1 MKRFLIL
8 IFSFV
13 LLGTLSAFA
22 EIPNHHIF
30 YRIDKRAPLT
40 RIEIVFLG
48 AGTGAELPSQI
59 GLAKTVEKL
68 IWETAKKQGH
78 LDQLEA
84 LGTHLN
90 ITTSTEYQ
98 TISIYGL
105 SEKSGKAIEIVRDL
119 IYNLAFTEYVYNLAF
134 TEYDLK
140 YVKSQLSTD
149 YKNEIKRSNYRLMK
163 NLALSQTLG
172 ITKRRSLKTLNDLS
186 LDDVRQYADRLQK
199 TDVVFFKVIS
209 DRDSTEI
216 ANALRPLTE
225 ERKMRGQT
233 GGFVHSLNIPSTNAK
248 VGPTAFIF
256 EGYSHLKNVF
266 CRWMIPCGRTG
277 EENYIPNMITNTL
290 RGSPNRLLYKY
301 FREELKLVYGTSC
314 QYQAEQNV
322 RYLEIYADPQLH
334 NSEELITKM
343 SDFLQNLSD
352 NPRFWETLKEH
363 RETDDI
369 SFVHDRTPQQ
379 SLNREVSRAIYK
391 SPRRKGGSDAVTDD
405 EVRAF
410 LEKFFVPQ
418 NMIMI
423 FLGPKDHIIEILNTH
438 LPTVDIRVHKSKEL
452 IE

>member
-1 MKRFLIL
+1 MKRLL
-8 IFSFV
+8 TPIFSFI
-13 LLGTLSAFA
+13 LLGTLPAFA

-30 YRIDKRAPLT
+30 HRIDKRAPLT
-40 RIEIVFLG
+40 KIEIVFLG
-48 AGTGAELPSQI
+48 AGTGVNPPSQI
-59 GLAKTVEKL
+59 GLAKTVGKL

-105 SEKSGKAIEIVRDL
+105 SENSGKAIEIVRDM
-119 IYNLAFTEYVYNLAF
+119 IYNLAF

-140 YVKSQLSTD
+140 YVKAQLSAD
-149 YKNEIKRSNYRLMK
+149 YKDGIKSGTNIYTLMR

-172 ITKRRSLKTLNDLS
+172 VAKTRSLKTLNDLS
-186 LDDVRQYADRLQK
+186 LEDARQYADRLLK

-225 ERKMRGQT
+225 ERKRRGQA
-233 GGFVHSLNIPSTNAK
+233 GGFVHSLNLPSTNAK

-256 EGYSHLKNVF
+256 ENYSHIKNVF

-277 EENYIPNMITNTL
+277 EENYIPNMISDTL
-290 RGSPNRLLYKY
+290 GGSPNRLLYKY
-301 FREELKLVYGTSC
+301 FREELKLVYGTSSR
-314 QYQAEQNV
+314 YLSEQNA
-322 RYLEIYADPQLH
+322 RYIEIYADPQLH

-343 SDFLQNLSD
+343 ADFIQNLPD
-352 NPRFWETLKEH
+352 DPRFWETLKEE

-379 SLNREVSRAIYK
+379 RLNRAVNRAIYK

-410 LEKFFVPQ
+410 LKKYFVPQ

-423 FLGPKDHIIEILNTH
+423 FLGPKDHITKILNTH
-438 LPTVDIRVHKSKEL
+438 LPKVDIRVHNVKEL

>member
-1 MKRFLIL
+1 MTRFLTP

-40 RIEIVFLG
+40 KIEIVFLG
-48 AGTGAELPSQI
+48 AGSGAEHPSQI
-59 GLAKTVEKL
+59 GLAETVEKL

-84 LGTHLN
+84 LGTHLT
-90 ITTSTEYQ
+90 ITTSNAYQ

-105 SEKSGKAIEIVRDL
+105 SENSGKAIKIIRDL
-119 IYNLAFTEYVYNLAF
+119 IYNLAF

-140 YVKSQLSTD
+140 YVKSQLSAD
-149 YKNEIKRSNYRLMK
+149 YKNGIKHPTYTLMK

-172 ITKRRSLKTLNDLS
+172 ILKMRSLKTLNDLS
-186 LDDVRQYADRLQK
+186 LDDVRQYADRLLK

-216 ANALRPLTE
+216 AKVLRPLTE
-225 ERKMRGQT
+225 ERKMRGQA
-233 GGFVHSLNIPSTNAK
+233 GGFVHSLNFPSTNAK
-248 VGPTAFIF
+248 AGPTAFIF
-256 EGYSHLKNVF
+256 EGYSQLKNVF
-266 CRWMIPCGRTG
+266 CLWMVPCGRIG
-277 EENYIPNMITNTL
+277 EENYIPNMISDTL
-290 RGSPNRLLYKY
+290 GRSPESRLLYKY
-301 FREELKLVYGTSC
+301 FREELKLIYTTYSR
-314 QYQAEQNV
+314 YLSEQNV
-322 RYLEIYADPQLH
+322 RYLEIYADPQLD
-334 NSEELITKM
+334 NSEELIAKM
-343 SDFLQNLSD
+343 SDFIQNLPD

-363 RETDDI
+363 RETNDI
-369 SFVHDRTPQQ
+369 SFVHDETPQQ
-379 SLNREVSRAIYK
+379 SLNQEVSRAIYN
-391 SPRRKGGSDAVTDD
+391 PPIRKGGFDAVTDD

-423 FLGPKDHIIEILNTH
+423 FVGPKDHITETLNTH
-438 LPTVDIRVHKSKEL
+438 WPEVDIRVHNVKEL

>member
-1 MKRFLIL
+1 MKRFLTPIL
-8 IFSFV
+8 SFV

-40 RIEIVFLG
+40 KIEIVFLG
-48 AGTGAELPSQI
+48 AGTGVDSPSQI
-59 GLAKTVEKL
+59 GLAATVEKL

-78 LDQLEA
+78 IDQLEA
-84 LGTHLN
+84 LGIRLN
-90 ITTSTEYQ
+90 VTTYTEYQ

-105 SEKSGKAIEIVRDL
+105 SENSGKAIEIVRDL
-119 IYNLAFTEYVYNLAF
+119 IYNLAFS
-134 TEYDLK
+134 EYDLK
-140 YVKSQLSTD
+140 YVKSQLTAN
-149 YKNEIKRSNYRLMK
+149 YKDEIKRATYTLMK

-172 ITKRRSLKTLNDLS
+172 IMKRRSLKTLNDLS
-186 LDDVRQYADRLQK
+186 LDDVRQYADQLLK
-199 TDVVFFKVIS
+199 TNVVFFKVIS
-209 DRDSTEI
+209 DRDSTAI

-225 ERKMRGQT
+225 ERKMHGQA
-233 GGFVHSLNIPSTNAK
+233 GGFVHSFNLPSTDTK

-256 EGYSHLKNVF
+256 ENYSHLKNVF
-266 CRWMIPCGRTG
+266 CRWMIPCGHTG

-290 RGSPNRLLYKY
+290 GRSPNSRLLYKY
-301 FREELKLVYGTSC
+301 FREELKLVYGISC
-314 QYQAEQNV
+314 QYLSEKNA
-322 RYLEIYADPQLH
+322 RYLDIYADPQLD

-343 SDFLQNLSD
+343 ADFIQNLPD
-352 NPRFWETLKEH
+352 NPRFWKTLKEY

-379 SLNREVSRAIYK
+379 RLNREVSRAIYK

-405 EVRAF
+405 EVRTF
-410 LEKFFVPQ
+410 LEKYFVPQ

-423 FLGPKDHIIEILNTH
+423 FLGPRDHIIEILNTH
-438 LPTVDIRVHKSKEL
+438 LPEVDIRVHNVKEL

>member
-1 MKRFLIL
+1 MTKFLTP

-13 LLGTLSAFA
+13 LLGPLSAFA

-30 YRIDKRAPLT
+30 YRTDKRAPLT

-48 AGTGAELPSQI
+48 AGSGVDPSSQI
-59 GLAKTVEKL
+59 GRAQTVSKL
-68 IWETAKKQGH
+68 IRETAKKQGH
-78 LDQLEA
+78 TDQLEA

-90 ITTSTEYQ
+90 VATYTEYQ

-105 SEKSGKAIEIVRDL
+105 SENTGKAIEIVRDL
-119 IYNLAFTEYVYNLAF
+119 IYNLAF

-149 YKNEIKRSNYRLMK
+149 YKNEIKRSNFRLMK

-172 ITKRRSLKTLNDLS
+172 ILKMHSLKTLNDLS
-186 LDDVRQYADRLQK
+186 LYGVRLYADRLLK

-209 DRDSTEI
+209 DRDSSEI
-216 ANALRPLTE
+216 ADLLRPLTE

-248 VGPTAFIF
+248 VGPTAFIS

-314 QYQAEQNV
+314 QYQSEQNV
-322 RYLEIYADPQLH
+322 RYLEISADPQLH

-343 SDFLQNLSD
+343 YDFLQNLPD

-369 SFVHDRTPQQ
+369 SFVHNRTPQQ
-379 SLNREVSRAIYK
+379 RLNREVSRAIYK
-391 SPRRKGGSDAVTDD
+391 SPIRKGGSDAVTDD

-410 LEKFFVPQ
+410 LEKYFVPQ

-438 LPTVDIRVHKSKEL
+438 LPEADIRVHKSKEL

>member
-1 MKRFLIL
+1 MTRFLTP

-13 LLGTLSAFA
+13 LFGTLSAFA

-40 RIEIVFLG
+40 KIEIVFLG

-98 TISIYGL
+98 AISIYGL
-105 SEKSGKAIEIVRDL
+105 SEHSGKAIEIVRDL
-119 IYNLAFTEYVYNLAF
+119 IYNLAF

-149 YKNEIKRSNYRLMK
+149 YKNEIKRSNDRLMK

-172 ITKRRSLKTLNDLS
+172 IMKMRSLKTLNDLS
-186 LDDVRQYADRLQK
+186 LDDVRQYADRLRK

-233 GGFVHSLNIPSTNAK
+233 GGFVHSLNLPSTNAK

-256 EGYSHLKNVF
+256 ENYSHIKNVF

-277 EENYIPNMITNTL
+277 EENYIPNMISDTL
-290 RGSPNRLLYKY
+290 GRYPESRLLHKY
-301 FREELKLVYGTSC
+301 FREELKLVYGTSSR
-314 QYQAEQNV
+314 YLSEQNA
-322 RYLEIYADPQLH
+322 RYIEIYADPQLH
-334 NSEELITKM
+334 NSKELITKM
-343 SDFLQNLSD
+343 FDFIQNLPD
-352 NPRFWETLKEH
+352 NPRFWETLKEE
-363 RETDDI
+363 RETNDI

-379 SLNREVSRAIYK
+379 RLNRAVSRAIYNP
-391 SPRRKGGSDAVTDD
+391 PRRKGGSDAVTDD
-405 EVRAF
+405 EVRVF
-410 LEKFFVPQ
+410 LEKYFVPQ

-423 FLGPKDHIIEILNTH
+423 FIGPKDHIIEILNTH
-438 LPTVDIRVHKSKEL
+438 WPEVDIRVHNVKEL

>member
-1 MKRFLIL
+1 MTRFLIP

-30 YRIDKRAPLT
+30 YRTDKRAPLT

-48 AGTGAELPSQI
+48 AGTGADAPSQI
-59 GLAKTVEKL
+59 GLAKTVFDL
-68 IWETAKKQGH
+68 IWKTAKKQGH
-78 LDQLEA
+78 IDQLEA
-84 LGTHLN
+84 LGTHLTL
-90 ITTSTEYQ
+90 TTSETYQ
-98 TISIYGL
+98 AISIYGL
-105 SEKSGKAIEIVRDL
+105 SENSDKAIEIICDL
-119 IYNLAFTEYVYNLAF
+119 IYNLAF

-140 YVKSQLSTD
+140 YVKSQLSAD
-149 YKNEIKRSNYRLMK
+149 YKNEIKNPTYTEIK

-172 ITKRRSLKTLNDLS
+172 ILKMRSLKTLNDLS
-186 LDDVRQYADRLQK
+186 LYDVRQYADRLLK

-209 DRDSTEI
+209 DRDATEI

-225 ERKMRGQT
+225 ERKMRGQA
-233 GGFVHSLNIPSTNAK
+233 GGFVHSLNFPSTNAK
-248 VGPTAFIF
+248 TGPAAFIF

-266 CRWMIPCGRTG
+266 CLWIIPCGRTD
-277 EENYIPNMITNTL
+277 EENYIPNLISDTL
-290 RGSPNRLLYKY
+290 GQHPESRLLYKY

-314 QYQAEQNV
+314 RYLSDQNV

-343 SDFLQNLSD
+343 FDFIQNLPD

-363 RETDDI
+363 RETNDI
-369 SFVHDRTPQQ
+369 SFVHDRSPQQ
-379 SLNREVSRAIYK
+379 RLNREVSNAIYN
-391 SPRRKGGSDAVTDD
+391 SPHRQGGFDAVTDD

-418 NMIMI
+418 NMI

-438 LPTVDIRVHKSKEL
+438 WPKIDIRVHNVKEL

>member
-1 MKRFLIL
+1 MTRFLTP
-8 IFSFV
+8 IFSFI
-13 LLGTLSAFA
+13 LLGPLSAFA

-40 RIEIVFLG
+40 KIEIVFLG
-48 AGTGAELPSQI
+48 AGTGVNPLSQI
-59 GLAKTVEKL
+59 GLARTVFDL

-84 LGTHLN
+84 LGTHLTV
-90 ITTSTEYQ
+90 TTSTEYQ

-105 SEKSGKAIEIVRDL
+105 SENSGKAIKIIRDL
-119 IYNLAFTEYVYNLAF
+119 IYNLAF

-140 YVKSQLSTD
+140 YVKSQLSAD
-149 YKNEIKRSNYRLMK
+149 YKNEIKRPTYTLMK

-172 ITKRRSLKTLNDLS
+172 ILKMRSLKTLNNLS
-186 LDDVRQYADRLQK
+186 LDDVRQYADRLLK

-216 ANALRPLTE
+216 ANALRPLTK
-225 ERKMRGQT
+225 ERKMRGQA
-233 GGFVHSLNIPSTNAK
+233 GGFVHSLNLPSTNAK

-256 EGYSHLKNVF
+256 EDYQHLKNVF
-266 CRWMIPCGRTG
+266 CYWVIPCGRTG
-277 EENYIPNMITNTL
+277 EENYIPNMISDTL
-290 RGSPNRLLYKY
+290 GRSPESRLLYKY
-301 FREELKLVYGTSC
+301 FREELKLIYTTYSR
-314 QYQAEQNV
+314 YLSEQNA
-322 RYLEIYADPQLH
+322 RYLEIYADPQLD
-334 NSEELITKM
+334 NSEELIVKM
-343 SDFLQNLSD
+343 ADFIQNLPD

-369 SFVHDRTPQQ
+369 SFVHDKTPQQ
-379 SLNREVSRAIYK
+379 SLNREVSRAIYN

-423 FLGPKDHIIEILNTH
+423 FIGPKDHIIEILNTH
-438 LPTVDIRVHKSKEL
+438 WPKIDIRVHNVKEL

>member
-1 MKRFLIL
+1 MTRFLTP

-40 RIEIVFLG
+40 KIEIVFLG
-48 AGTGAELPSQI
+48 AGTGVDVPSQI
-59 GLAKTVEKL
+59 GRAQTVSKL
-68 IWETAKKQGH
+68 IRETAKKQGYA
-78 LDQLEA
+78 DQLEA
-84 LGTHLN
+84 LGISLN
-90 ITTSTEYQ
+90 VATYTEYQ

-105 SEKSGKAIEIVRDL
+105 SENIGKAIEIARDL
-119 IYNLAFTEYVYNLAF
+119 IYNLAFS
-134 TEYDLK
+134 EYDLK
-140 YVKSQLSTD
+140 YVKSQLSAD
-149 YKNEIKRSNYRLMK
+149 YKDENKRPTYTMMK
-163 NLALSQTLG
+163 NLALSQTLN
-172 ITKRRSLKTLNDLS
+172 IRKMRSLKTLNDLS
-186 LDDVRQYADRLQK
+186 LDDIRQYADRLLK

-216 ANALRPLTE
+216 ADLLRPLTE

-233 GGFVHSLNIPSTNAK
+233 GGFVHSLNFPSTNAK
-248 VGPTAFIF
+248 MGPTAFIF
-256 EGYSHLKNVF
+256 ENYSNLKNVF
-266 CRWMIPCGRTG
+266 CLWMVPCGRIG
-277 EENYIPNMITNTL
+277 EENYIPNMISDTL
-290 RGSPNRLLYKY
+290 GQSPESRLLYEY
-301 FREELKLVYGTSC
+301 FREELKLIYTTYVRYLS
-314 QYQAEQNV
+314 EQNV

-343 SDFLQNLSD
+343 SDFIQNLPD
-352 NPRFWETLKEH
+352 NPRFWETLKEQ
-363 RETDDI
+363 RETI
-369 SFVHDRTPQQ
+369 NESFVHDETPQQ
-379 SLNREVSRAIYK
+379 SLNQEVSRAIHNTQI
-391 SPRRKGGSDAVTDD
+391 RKGGFDAVTDD

-438 LPTVDIRVHKSKEL
+438 WPEVDIRVHNIKEL

>member
-1 MKRFLIL
+1 MMRFLTP

-59 GLAKTVEKL
+59 GLAQTVRKL
-68 IWETAKKQGH
+68 IWETTKKQGYM
-78 LDQLEA
+78 DQLET
-84 LGTHLN
+84 LGTHLTL
-90 ITTSTEYQ
+90 TTSETYQ

-105 SEKSGKAIEIVRDL
+105 SENSGKAIEIVRDL
-119 IYNLAFTEYVYNLAF
+119 IYNLAFTEY
-134 TEYDLK
+134 DLK
-140 YVKSQLSTD
+140 YVKSQLSAD
-149 YKNEIKRSNYRLMK
+149 YKDALKRPPYTLIR

-172 ITKRRSLKTLNDLS
+172 ILKMRSLNTLNDLS
-186 LDDVRQYADRLQK
+186 LYDVRQYADRLLK
-199 TDVVFFKVIS
+199 TDVVFFKVLS
-209 DRDSTEI
+209 DRDSSEI
-216 ANALRPLTE
+216 AEVLRPLTE

-233 GGFVHSLNIPSTNAK
+233 GGFVHSLNLPSINAN

-266 CRWMIPCGRTG
+266 CRWTIPCGPHTG
-277 EENYIPNMITNTL
+277 EENYIPNMITDTL
-290 RGSPNRLLYKY
+290 GQSPESRLLYEY
-301 FREELKLVYGTSC
+301 FREELKLVYGISC
-314 QYQAEQNV
+314 RYLSEQNA
-322 RYLEIYADPQLH
+322 RYLEIYADPQLD

-343 SDFLQNLSD
+343 FDFIQNLPD
-352 NPRFWETLKEH
+352 NPHFWETLKEE
-363 RETDDI
+363 RETNDI

-379 SLNREVSRAIYK
+379 RLNRAVSRAIYNP
-391 SPRRKGGSDAVTDD
+391 PRRKGGSDAVTDD

-418 NMIMI
+418 NMVMI
-423 FLGPKDHIIEILNTH
+423 FIGPKDHIIEILNTH
-438 LPTVDIRVHKSKEL
+438 WPEVDIRVHNVKEL

>member
-1 MKRFLIL
+1 MTRFLIP

-13 LLGTLSAFA
+13 LFGTLSAFA

-30 YRIDKRAPLT
+30 YRTDKRAPLT
-40 RIEIVFLG
+40 KIEIVFLG
-48 AGTGAELPSQI
+48 AGTGADAPSQI
-59 GLAKTVEKL
+59 GLAQTVRKL
-68 IWETAKKQGH
+68 IWKTAKKQRH
-78 LDQLEA
+78 IDQLEA
-84 LGTHLN
+84 LGTHLTL
-90 ITTSTEYQ
+90 TTSETYQ
-98 TISIYGL
+98 AISIYGL
-105 SEKSGKAIEIVRDL
+105 SENSDKAIEIICDL
-119 IYNLAFTEYVYNLAF
+119 IYNLAF

-140 YVKSQLSTD
+140 YVKSQLSAD
-149 YKNEIKRSNYRLMK
+149 YKNEIKNPTYTEIK

-172 ITKRRSLKTLNDLS
+172 ILKMRSLKTLNDLS
-186 LDDVRQYADRLQK
+186 LYDVRQYADRLLK

-225 ERKMRGQT
+225 ERKMRGQA
-233 GGFVHSLNIPSTNAK
+233 GGFVHSLNFPSTNAK
-248 VGPTAFIF
+248 TGPTAFIF

-266 CRWMIPCGRTG
+266 CLWIIPCGRTD
-277 EENYIPNMITNTL
+277 EENYIPNLISDTL
-290 RGSPNRLLYKY
+290 GQHPESRLLYKY

-314 QYQAEQNV
+314 RYLSDQNV

-343 SDFLQNLSD
+343 FDFIQNLPD

-363 RETDDI
+363 RETNDI
-369 SFVHDRTPQQ
+369 SFVHDRSPQQ
-379 SLNREVSRAIYK
+379 RLNREVSNAIYN
-391 SPRRKGGSDAVTDD
+391 SPHRQGGFDAVTDD

-438 LPTVDIRVHKSKEL
+438 WPKIDIHVHNVKEL

>member
-1 MKRFLIL
+1 MTRFLIP

-13 LLGTLSAFA
+13 LFGTLSAFA

-30 YRIDKRAPLT
+30 YRTDKRAPLT
-40 RIEIVFLG
+40 KIEIVFLG
-48 AGTGAELPSQI
+48 AGTGADAPSQI
-59 GLAKTVEKL
+59 GLAQTVRKL
-68 IWETAKKQGH
+68 IWKTAKKQRH
-78 LDQLEA
+78 IDQLEA
-84 LGTHLN
+84 LGTHLTL
-90 ITTSTEYQ
+90 TTSETYQ
-98 TISIYGL
+98 AISIYGL
-105 SEKSGKAIEIVRDL
+105 SENSDKAIEIICDL
-119 IYNLAFTEYVYNLAF
+119 IYNLAF

-140 YVKSQLSTD
+140 YVKSQLSAD
-149 YKNEIKRSNYRLMK
+149 YKNEIKNPTYTEIK

-172 ITKRRSLKTLNDLS
+172 ILKMRSLKTLNDLS
-186 LDDVRQYADRLQK
+186 LYDVRQYADRLLK

-225 ERKMRGQT
+225 ERKMRGQA
-233 GGFVHSLNIPSTNAK
+233 GGFVHSLNFPSTNAK
-248 VGPTAFIF
+248 TGPAAFIF

-266 CRWMIPCGRTG
+266 CLWIIPCGRTD
-277 EENYIPNMITNTL
+277 EENYIPNLISDTL
-290 RGSPNRLLYKY
+290 GQHPESRLLYKY

-314 QYQAEQNV
+314 RYLSDQNV

-343 SDFLQNLSD
+343 FDFIQNLPD

-363 RETDDI
+363 RETNDI
-369 SFVHDRTPQQ
+369 SFVHDRSPQQ
-379 SLNREVSRAIYK
+379 RLNREVSNAIYN
-391 SPRRKGGSDAVTDD
+391 SPHRQGGFDAVTDD

-438 LPTVDIRVHKSKEL
+438 WPKIDIRVHNVKEL

>member
-1 MKRFLIL
+1 MKRLL
-8 IFSFV
+8 TPMFSFV

-30 YRIDKRAPLT
+30 HRIDKRAPLT
-40 RIEIVFLG
+40 KIEIVFLG
-48 AGTGAELPSQI
+48 AGTGVNPPSQI
-59 GLAKTVEKL
+59 GLAKTVGKL
-68 IWETAKKQGH
+68 IWETAKKQRH

-105 SEKSGKAIEIVRDL
+105 SENSGKAIEIVRDL
-119 IYNLAFTEYVYNLAF
+119 IYNLAFTEY
-134 TEYDLK
+134 DLK
-140 YVKSQLSTD
+140 YVKAQLSAD
-149 YKNEIKRSNYRLMK
+149 YKNEIKRANYSLMK

-172 ITKRRSLKTLNDLS
+172 IMKMRSLKTLNDLS
-186 LDDVRQYADRLQK
+186 LDDIRQYADRLQK

-209 DRDSTEI
+209 NRDSTEI

-225 ERKMRGQT
+225 ERKMRGQA
-233 GGFVHSLNIPSTNAK
+233 GGFVHSLNLPSTKDN

-256 EGYSHLKNVF
+256 ENYSHIKNVF

-277 EENYIPNMITNTL
+277 EENYIPNMVSDTL
-290 RGSPNRLLYKY
+290 GRSPESRLLYKY
-301 FREELKLVYGTSC
+301 FRGELKLVYGTSSL
-314 QYQAEQNV
+314 YLSEQNA
-322 RYLEIYADPQLH
+322 RYIEIYADPQLD

-343 SDFLQNLSD
+343 ADFIQNLPD
-352 NPRFWETLKEH
+352 NLRFWETLKEE
-363 RETDDI
+363 RETNDI
-369 SFVHDRTPQQ
+369 SFVHDKTPQK

-410 LEKFFVPQ
+410 LEKYFVPQ

-423 FLGPKDHIIEILNTH
+423 FLGPKDHITKILNTH
-438 LPTVDIRVHKSKEL
+438 WPEIDIRVHNVKEL

>member
-1 MKRFLIL
+1 MTRFLIP

-13 LLGTLSAFA
+13 LFGTLSAFA

-30 YRIDKRAPLT
+30 YRTDKRAPLT
-40 RIEIVFLG
+40 KIEIVFLG
-48 AGTGAELPSQI
+48 AGTGADAPSQI
-59 GLAKTVEKL
+59 GLAQTVRKL
-68 IWETAKKQGH
+68 IWKTAKKQGH
-78 LDQLEA
+78 IDQLEA
-84 LGTHLN
+84 LGTHLTL
-90 ITTSTEYQ
+90 TTSETYQ
-98 TISIYGL
+98 AISIYGL
-105 SEKSGKAIEIVRDL
+105 SENSDKAIEIICDL
-119 IYNLAFTEYVYNLAF
+119 IYNLAF

-140 YVKSQLSTD
+140 YVKSQLSAD
-149 YKNEIKRSNYRLMK
+149 YKNEIKNPTYTEIK

-172 ITKRRSLKTLNDLS
+172 ILKIRSLKTLNDLS
-186 LDDVRQYADRLQK
+186 LYDVRQYADRLLK

-225 ERKMRGQT
+225 ERKMRGQA
-233 GGFVHSLNIPSTNAK
+233 GGFVHSLNFPSTNAK
-248 VGPTAFIF
+248 TGPAAFIF

-266 CRWMIPCGRTG
+266 CLWIIPCGRTD
-277 EENYIPNMITNTL
+277 EENYIPNLISDTL
-290 RGSPNRLLYKY
+290 GQHPESRLLYKY

-314 QYQAEQNV
+314 RYLSDQNV

-343 SDFLQNLSD
+343 SDFIQNLPD
-352 NPRFWETLKEH
+352 NPRFWKTLKEH
-363 RETDDI
+363 RETNDI
-369 SFVHDRTPQQ
+369 SFVHDRSPQQ
-379 SLNREVSRAIYK
+379 RLNRKVSNAIYN
-391 SPRRKGGSDAVTDD
+391 SPHRQGGFDAVTDD

-438 LPTVDIRVHKSKEL
+438 WPKIDIRVHNVKEL

>member
-1 MKRFLIL
+1 MMRFLIL

-13 LLGTLSAFA
+13 LLGPISAFA

-48 AGTGAELPSQI
+48 AGTGVNPSSQI
-59 GLAKTVEKL
+59 GLARTVFDL

-90 ITTSTEYQ
+90 ITTSAAYQ
-98 TISIYGL
+98 TISINGL
-105 SEKSGKAIEIVRDL
+105 SENSGKAIKIIRDL
-119 IYNLAFTEYVYNLAF
+119 IYNLAFS
-134 TEYDLK
+134 EYDLK
-140 YVKSQLSTD
+140 YVKAQLSAD
-149 YKNEIKRSNYRLMK
+149 YKNEIKRPTYTLIK

-172 ITKRRSLKTLNDLS
+172 VLKMRSLKTLNDLS
-186 LDDVRQYADRLQK
+186 LYDVRQYADRLLK

-216 ANALRPLTE
+216 AKALRPLTE
-225 ERKMRGQT
+225 ERKRRGQA
-233 GGFVHSLNIPSTNAK
+233 GGFVHSLNFPSTNAK
-248 VGPTAFIF
+248 TGPTAFIF

-266 CRWMIPCGRTG
+266 CLWIIPCGRID
-277 EENYIPNMITNTL
+277 EENYIPNLISDTL
-290 RGSPNRLLYKY
+290 GRHPESRLLYKY

-314 QYQAEQNV
+314 RYLSDQNV
-322 RYLEIYADPQLH
+322 RYIEIYADPQLH
-334 NSEELITKM
+334 NSEDLITKM
-343 SDFLQNLSD
+343 SDFIQNLPD
-352 NPRFWETLKEH
+352 NPRFWETLTEH
-363 RETDDI
+363 RETNDI
-369 SFVHDRTPQQ
+369 SFVHDRSPQQ
-379 SLNREVSRAIYK
+379 RLNREAGNAIYN
-391 SPRRKGGSDAVTDD
+391 SPRRKGGFDAVTDD

-418 NMIMI
+418 NMVMI
-423 FLGPKDHIIEILNTH
+423 FVGPKDRITEILNTH
-438 LPTVDIRVHKSKEL
+438 LPEVDIRVHNVKEL

>member
-1 MKRFLIL
+1 MTRFLTP
-8 IFSFV
+8 IFSFI
-13 LLGTLSAFA
+13 LLGPLSAFA

-40 RIEIVFLG
+40 KIEIVFLG
-48 AGTGAELPSQI
+48 AGTGVNPLSQI
-59 GLAKTVEKL
+59 GLARTVFDL

-84 LGTHLN
+84 LGTHLT

-105 SEKSGKAIEIVRDL
+105 SENSGKAIKIIRDL
-119 IYNLAFTEYVYNLAF
+119 IYNLAF

-140 YVKSQLSTD
+140 YVKSQLSAD
-149 YKNEIKRSNYRLMK
+149 YKNEIKRPTYTLMK

-172 ITKRRSLKTLNDLS
+172 IMKMRSLKTLNDLS
-186 LDDVRQYADRLQK
+186 LDDVRQYTDRLQK

-216 ANALRPLTE
+216 ANALRPLRK

-233 GGFVHSLNIPSTNAK
+233 GGFVHSLNLPSTNAK

-256 EGYSHLKNVF
+256 ENYSQLKNVF

-277 EENYIPNMITNTL
+277 EENYIPNMISDTL
-290 RGSPNRLLYKY
+290 GRSPESRLLYKY
-301 FREELKLVYGTSC
+301 FREELKLVYGTSSR
-314 QYQAEQNV
+314 YLSEQNA

-343 SDFLQNLSD
+343 ADFIQNLPD

-369 SFVHDRTPQQ
+369 SFVHDETPQQ

-423 FLGPKDHIIEILNTH
+423 FLGPKDRITEILNTH
-438 LPTVDIRVHKSKEL
+438 WPEVDIRVHNVKEL

>member
-1 MKRFLIL
+1 MKRLL
-8 IFSFV
+8 TPIFSFI

-30 YRIDKRAPLT
+30 HRIDKRAPLT
-40 RIEIVFLG
+40 KIEIVFLG
-48 AGTGAELPSQI
+48 AGTGAEHPSQI

-105 SEKSGKAIEIVRDL
+105 SEHSGKAIEIVRDL

-140 YVKSQLSTD
+140 YVKAQLRSD

-172 ITKRRSLKTLNDLS
+172 IRKIRSLKTLNDLS

-216 ANALRPLTE
+216 AKVLRPLTE
-225 ERKMRGQT
+225 KRKRRGQA
-233 GGFVHSLNIPSTNAK
+233 GGFVHSLNLPSTNAK

-256 EGYSHLKNVF
+256 ENYSHIKNVF

-277 EENYIPNMITNTL
+277 EENYIPNMISDTL
-290 RGSPNRLLYKY
+290 GGSPNRLLYKY
-301 FREELKLVYGTSC
+301 FREELKLVYGTSSR
-314 QYQAEQNV
+314 YLSEQNA
-322 RYLEIYADPQLH
+322 RYIEIYADPQLD

-343 SDFLQNLSD
+343 ADFIQNLPD
-352 NPRFWETLKEH
+352 DPRFWETLKEE
-363 RETDDI
+363 RETNDI
-369 SFVHDRTPQQ
+369 SFVHDKTPQK
-379 SLNREVSRAIYK
+379 SLNRAVSRAIYK

-423 FLGPKDHIIEILNTH
+423 FLGPKDHITKILNTH
-438 LPTVDIRVHKSKEL
+438 WPEIDIRVHNVKEL

>member
-1 MKRFLIL
+1 MTRFLIP

-13 LLGTLSAFA
+13 LFGTLSAFA

-30 YRIDKRAPLT
+30 YRTDKRAPLT
-40 RIEIVFLG
+40 KIEIVFLG
-48 AGTGAELPSQI
+48 AGTGADAPSQI
-59 GLAKTVEKL
+59 GLAQTVRKL
-68 IWETAKKQGH
+68 IWKTAKKQRH
-78 LDQLEA
+78 IDQLEA
-84 LGTHLN
+84 LGTHLTL
-90 ITTSTEYQ
+90 TTSETYQ
-98 TISIYGL
+98 AISIYGL
-105 SEKSGKAIEIVRDL
+105 SENSDKAIEIICDL
-119 IYNLAFTEYVYNLAF
+119 IYNLAF

-140 YVKSQLSTD
+140 YVKSQLSAD
-149 YKNEIKRSNYRLMK
+149 YKNEIKNPTYTEIK

-172 ITKRRSLKTLNDLS
+172 ILKMRSLKTLNDLS
-186 LDDVRQYADRLQK
+186 LYDVRQYADRLLK

-216 ANALRPLTE
+216 SNALRPLTE
-225 ERKMRGQT
+225 ERKMRGQA
-233 GGFVHSLNIPSTNAK
+233 GGFVHSLNFPSTNAK
-248 VGPTAFIF
+248 TGPAAFIF

-266 CRWMIPCGRTG
+266 CLWIIPCGRTD
-277 EENYIPNMITNTL
+277 EENYIPNLISDTL
-290 RGSPNRLLYKY
+290 GQHPESGLLYKY

-314 QYQAEQNV
+314 RYLSDQNV

-343 SDFLQNLSD
+343 FDFIQNLPD
-352 NPRFWETLKEH
+352 NPRFWETLKEE
-363 RETDDI
+363 RETNDI
-369 SFVHDRTPQQ
+369 SFVHDRSPQQ
-379 SLNREVSRAIYK
+379 RLNREVSNAIYN
-391 SPRRKGGSDAVTDD
+391 SPHRQGGFDAVTDD

-438 LPTVDIRVHKSKEL
+438 WPKIDIRVHNVKEL

>member
-1 MKRFLIL
+1 MKRFLAL

-48 AGTGAELPSQI
+48 AGSGAEHPSQI

-68 IWETAKKQGH
+68 IWEIAKKQGH

-105 SEKSGKAIEIVRDL
+105 SEHSGKAIEIVRDL
-119 IYNLAFTEYVYNLAF
+119 IYNLAFTEY
-134 TEYDLK
+134 DLK
-140 YVKSQLSTD
+140 YVKAQLSAD

-172 ITKRRSLKTLNDLS
+172 IMKMRSLKTLNDLS
-186 LDDVRQYADRLQK
+186 LDDVRQYADQLLK

-225 ERKMRGQT
+225 ERKMRGQA
-233 GGFVHSLNIPSTNAK
+233 GGFVHSLNLPSTNAK

-256 EGYSHLKNVF
+256 QNYSHLKNVF
-266 CRWMIPCGRTG
+266 CRWLIPSGRTG
-277 EENYIPNMITNTL
+277 EENYIPNMISDTL
-290 RGSPNRLLYKY
+290 GRYPESRLLYKY
-301 FREELKLVYGTSC
+301 FRGELKLVYGTSTR
-314 QYQAEQNV
+314 YLSEQNA
-322 RYLEIYADPQLH
+322 RYIEIYADPQLH

-343 SDFLQNLSD
+343 YDFIQNLPD

-379 SLNREVSRAIYK
+379 SLNREVNRAIYK
-391 SPRRKGGSDAVTDD
+391 SPRRKGGFDAVTDD

-410 LEKFFVPQ
+410 LEKYFVPQ

-423 FLGPKDHIIEILNTH
+423 FVGPRDHITEILNTH
-438 LPTVDIRVHKSKEL
+438 LPEVDIRVHNTKEL

>member
-1 MKRFLIL
+1 MTRFLTP

-40 RIEIVFLG
+40 KIEIVFLG
-48 AGTGAELPSQI
+48 AGSGAEHPSQI
-59 GLAKTVEKL
+59 GLAQIVGKL

-90 ITTSTEYQ
+90 VTTSTEYQ

-105 SEKSGKAIEIVRDL
+105 SENSGKAIEIVRDL
-119 IYNLAFTEYVYNLAF
+119 IYNLAFS
-134 TEYDLK
+134 EYDLK
-140 YVKSQLSTD
+140 YVKAQLSAD
-149 YKNEIKRSNYRLMK
+149 YKDGVKSGTYIYTLMR

-172 ITKRRSLKTLNDLS
+172 IVKTRSLKTLNDLS
-186 LDDVRQYADRLQK
+186 LDDVRQYADRLLK
-199 TDVVFFKVIS
+199 TEVVFFKVIS

-216 ANALRPLTE
+216 ANALRPIAE
-225 ERKMRGQT
+225 ERKMRGQA
-233 GGFVHSLNIPSTNAK
+233 GGFVHSLNLPSTNAR

-256 EGYSHLKNVF
+256 QGYSHLKNVF
-266 CRWMIPCGRTG
+266 CYWIIPCGRTG
-277 EENYIPNMITNTL
+277 EDNYIPNMISDTL
-290 RGSPNRLLYKY
+290 GRSPESRLLYKY
-301 FREELKLVYGTSC
+301 FREELKLVYTTYSR
-314 QYQAEQNV
+314 YLSEQNA
-322 RYLEIYADPQLH
+322 RYLEIFADPQLH
-334 NSEELITKM
+334 NSEDLITKM
-343 SDFLQNLSD
+343 ADFIQNLPD
-352 NPRFWETLKEH
+352 NPRFWETLKEQ

-369 SFVHDRTPQQ
+369 SFVHDKTPQK
-379 SLNREVSRAIYK
+379 SLNHEVSSAIYK
-391 SPRRKGGSDAVTDD
+391 SPIRKGGFDAVTDD

-410 LEKFFVPQ
+410 LEKFFVRQ

-423 FLGPKDHIIEILNTH
+423 FLGPKDRITEILNTH
-438 LPTVDIRVHKSKEL
+438 WPEVDIRVHNVKEL

>member
-1 MKRFLIL
+1 MKRFLTP
-8 IFSFV
+8 IFSFI
-13 LLGTLSAFA
+13 LFGTLPAFA

-40 RIEIVFLG
+40 KIEIVFLG
-48 AGTGAELPSQI
+48 AGTGVSPPSQI
-59 GLAKTVEKL
+59 GLAETVEKL
-68 IWETAKKQGH
+68 IWETAKKQGP

-84 LGTHLN
+84 LGTHLTV
-90 ITTSTEYQ
+90 TTSEAYQ

-105 SEKSGKAIEIVRDL
+105 SENSEKAIEIVRDM
-119 IYNLAFTEYVYNLAF
+119 IYNLAFA
-134 TEYDLK
+134 EYDLK
-140 YVKSQLSTD
+140 YVKSQLSAD
-149 YKNEIKRSNYRLMK
+149 YKNQIKHPTYALMK

-172 ITKRRSLKTLNDLS
+172 LLKMRSLKMLNDLS
-186 LDDVRQYADRLQK
+186 LDDVRQYADQLLK

-216 ANALRPLTE
+216 AKVLRPLTE
-225 ERKMRGQT
+225 ERKMRGQA

-248 VGPTAFIF
+248 VGPTVFIF

-277 EENYIPNMITNTL
+277 EENYIPNLITNTL

-314 QYQAEQNV
+314 QYQSEQNV
-322 RYLEIYADPQLH
+322 RYLEISADPQLH

-343 SDFLQNLSD
+343 YGFIQNLPD

-369 SFVHDRTPQQ
+369 SFAHNRTPQQ
-379 SLNREVSRAIYK
+379 RLNREVSRAIYK
-391 SPRRKGGSDAVTDD
+391 SPRRKGGFDAVTDD

-410 LEKFFVPQ
+410 LEKYFVPQ
-418 NMIMI
+418 NMIML
-423 FLGPKDHIIEILNTH
+423 FVGPKDRIIKTLNTH
-438 LPTVDIRVHKSKEL
+438 WPEVDIRVHNVKEL